1 MWKAW
6 PLVAAAAFGVI
17 AGASL
22 ASAQTVIARNVPAG
36 STMELV
42 LNETKVGTA
51 SPDPLGD
58 ARIPFKV
65 QDSSGKPEMDA
76 NVHVDICDTIR
87 RVVVVERGKPSAPT
101 EAGCTRR
108 DVLGLF
114 LVKSVSNIVVDTGAP
129 NPTVWLRQGSVDLTI
144 KAASSRWDA
153 MPTGLVVFGGAG
165 VGMYRDQLFLQCGN
179 VVDCHGSDT
188 RTTFTLGGTFW
199 LNRYIGAEGAYVQP
213 LDVNTSG
220 NGTGFHFSSVLEA
233 HFFTINGKIGIP
245 VSRVRIYGQGGSNYH
260 SASLSTTQ
268 TNDDKQVSTGGVSTT
283 LPGGT
288 QTIEIK
294 TGGWGW
300 QFGGGL
306 EVWMKSWLG
315 IYGEANRTRLKGD
328 SVEGPQG
335 ELSDYITTVL
345 GGMRFKIGKK

>member
-101 EAGCTRR
+101 EAGCTRK
-108 DVLGLF
+108 DMFGLF
-114 LVKSVSNIVVDTGAP
+114 LIKSFSNIVVETGAP
-129 NPTVWLRQGSVDLTI
+129 NPTVWLRQGSVDLTV

-199 LNRYIGAEGAYVQP
+199 LNRRASTLQP
-213 LDVNTSG
+213 PMMSARAAVDGISFGSPEATS
-220 NGTGFHFSSVLEA
+220 S
-233 HFFTINGKIGIP
+233 INGRLAFRSAASESTDRADRTITVRRCP
-245 VSRVRIYGQGGSNYH
+245 RRRPTTTSRSPPA
-260 SASLSTTQ
+260 ASRRHCPAAPRQS
-268 TNDDKQVSTGGVSTT
+268 
-283 LPGGT
+283 
-288 QTIEIK
+288 
-294 TGGWGW
+294 
-300 QFGGGL
+300 
-306 EVWMKSWLG
+306 
-315 IYGEANRTRLKGD
+315 R
-328 SVEGPQG
+328 
-335 ELSDYITTVL
+335 
-345 GGMRFKIGKK
+345 

>member
-1 MWKAW
+1 M
-6 PLVAAAAFGVI
+6 
-17 AGASL
+17 
-22 ASAQTVIARNVPAG
+22 
-36 STMELV
+36 
-42 LNETKVGTA
+42 
-51 SPDPLGD
+51 
-58 ARIPFKV
+58 
-65 QDSSGKPEMDA
+65 
-76 NVHVDICDTIR
+76 
-87 RVVVVERGKPSAPT
+87 
-101 EAGCTRR
+101 
-108 DVLGLF
+108 
-114 LVKSVSNIVVDTGAP
+114 
-129 NPTVWLRQGSVDLTI
+129 
-144 KAASSRWDA
+144 
-153 MPTGLVVFGGAG
+153 
-165 VGMYRDQLFLQCGN
+165 
-179 VVDCHGSDT
+179 
-188 RTTFTLGGTFW
+188 
-199 LNRYIGAEGAYVQP
+199 QP

-245 VSRVRIYGQGGSNYH
+245 VGRVRIYGQGGSNYH

-268 TNDDKQVSTGGVSTT
+268 TNDDKQITTGGVSTT

-345 GGMRFKIGKK
+345 GARQNREEIKRSTGRLTSSMSNTSVALGGTRISQVHARATEGRQVA